1 MSLLR
6 CESLLSAIGGDRVS
20 SEVEQKATR
29 LLKGVVAD
37 ELLASYTRLLAQGAC
52 PREEAPD
59 LLGGIGQVE
68 ALTRSG
74 MAHVSSS
81 GPALP
86 QRLVPVPPD
95 LALQGTLAELTR
107 RLVADQERLLDGQR
121 RMAETHPWTSSVVTE
136 SADRLVRIITDREEI
151 STVSRALISAARHD
165 WMTLDNQSVER
176 PMDELTA
183 VPPPPSLDGHVRCRA
198 IYESGCAEHPVG
210 LKTIEI
216 AVEAGEE
223 ARLLPRIGMKMKLAD
238 DSIAMLPL
246 TPTGM
251 SGALLIRSSVIA
263 GALREYFEMLWER
276 AVPFGAASAES
287 PLSDKEQKVLSLLVE
302 GVSDAVIARRTGM
315 GLSTVRRHSAT
326 IRAKLGHNNHHFAA
340 GVAAVRRGW
349 IK

>member
-1 MSLLR
+1 M
-6 CESLLSAIGGDRVS
+6 G

-29 LLKGVVAD
+29 LLKGIVPD
-37 ELLASYTRLLAQGAC
+37 ELLASYTRLLAEGAC
-52 PREEAPD
+52 KRDEAPD
-59 LLGGIGQVE
+59 LIGGIDQVE

-74 MAHVSSS
+74 MAHVASS

-95 LALQGTLAELTR
+95 LALQATLADLTR

-121 RMAETHPWTSSVVTE
+121 RMAETHPWTASVDTE
-136 SADRLVRIITDREEI
+136 TGDRLVRIITDREEI
-151 STVSRALISAARHD
+151 STVSRALISTARQD

-183 VPPPPSLDGHVRCRA
+183 VPPPPSFDGHVRCRA
-198 IYESGCAEHPVG
+198 IYERACAEDHIG
-210 LKTIEI
+210 LRTIEI

-223 ARLLPRIGMKMKLAD
+223 ARLLPRVGMKMKLAD
-238 DSIAMLPL
+238 ESIAMLPL
-246 TPTGM
+246 TPTGL
-251 SGALLIRSSVIA
+251 SGALLIRSSVIV

-276 AVPFGAASAES
+276 ATPFGAVSPES
-287 PLSDKEQKVLSLLVE
+287 PLNDKERRVLSLLVE
-302 GVSDAVIARRTGM
+302 GVPDSVIAKRTGM
-315 GLSTVRRHSAT
+315 GLSTVRRHTAT
-326 IRAKLGHNNHHFAA
+326 IRAKLGHDHHHFAA